1 MQENPITNTN
11 IEEDKNVSDQGTTQV
26 NLKEESQNVDKG
38 KKLETNHWLP
48 SFRNKDNQSLFLDG
62 LMAQQFS

>member
-11 IEEDKNVSDQGTTQV
+11 IEEDKNVSDQGSTQV

-38 KKLETNHWLP
+38 KKP
-48 SFRNKDNQSLFLDG
+48 IID
-62 LMAQQFS
+62 